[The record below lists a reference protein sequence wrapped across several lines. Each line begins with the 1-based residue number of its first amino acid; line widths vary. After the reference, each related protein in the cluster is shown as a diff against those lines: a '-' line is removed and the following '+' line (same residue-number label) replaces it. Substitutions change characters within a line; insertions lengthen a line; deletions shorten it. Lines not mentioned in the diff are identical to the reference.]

1 MSKKVVLLAA
11 LLFAAGCTSEAPAPT
26 QATATDP
33 TPVQADAE
41 PCPPPEYSATPENV
55 AVGHAYLVRADRIY
69 ETRAGGERRRSS
81 LELLDGD
88 PRAVAEAVV
97 ADLVGKGFRQ
107 MDVPDRGDGTLR
119 LAVIKKGVGRINVA
133 ATDDRGSNPA
143 HPRSVGI
150 VTFDWPVTAAQGAS
164 DGEAGAEESLESSD
178 DAADPAVNPVPAA

>member
-1 MSKKVVLLAA
+1 MSKRFLLAA
-11 LLFAAGCTSEAPAPT
+11 MFLAVGCSQEPAPE
-26 QATATDP
+26 AAAADP
-33 TPVQADAE
+33 GPALQSE
-41 PCPPPEYSATPENV
+41 SKPCPPPEYSATPENV

-150 VTFDWPVTAAQGAS
+150 VTFDWPVTAAQGAA
-164 DGEAGAEESLESSD
+164 DGESP
-178 DAADPAVNPVPAA
+178 DAADAALGDAPAE